1 MKKTLTTIFMSSAL
15 LATSSLY
22 AAPALQAN
30 VNASAAVQTP
40 QAGGL
45 LNNVNASAAVQ
56 TPQAGGLLNN
66 VVQGT
71 QQTLHS
77 GEHVGQ
83 GLHSV
88 KTTTQNTWQNTKQFS
103 NEKAEAGKEKAA
115 DLKQAVYERS
125 SELKQSAAEKA
136 AAAREHAADRTE
148 KTKNSL
154 KQKSAQAQLHSNAQ
168 VDVDTP
174 VAKAKVSSKTH
185 TAVGAA
191 Q

>member
-30 VNASAAVQTP
+30 VNASAD
-40 QAGGL
+40 
-45 LNNVNASAAVQ
+45 VQ

-77 GEHVGQ
+77 AGEHVGQ

-115 DLKQAVYERS
+115 DLKQAAYERS
-125 SELKQSAAEKA
+125 SELKQSAAKKA

-154 KQKSAQAQLHSNAQ
+154 KQKSAQVQLHSNAQ

>member
-30 VNASAAVQTP
+30 VNASAAVQ
-40 QAGGL
+40 A
-45 LNNVNASAAVQ
+45 
-56 TPQAGGLLNN
+56 PQAGGLLNN

-77 GEHVGQ
+77 AGEHVGQ

-103 NEKAEAGKEKAA
+103 NEKAETGK
-115 DLKQAVYERS
+115 
-125 SELKQSAAEKA
+125 EKA

-154 KQKSAQAQLHSNAQ
+154 KQKSAQVQLHSNAQ

>member
-45 LNNVNASAAVQ
+45 LNNV
-56 TPQAGGLLNN
+56 
-66 VVQGT
+66 VQGT

-77 GEHVGQ
+77 AGEHVGQ

-103 NEKAEAGKEKAA
+103 NEKAEAGKEKTA
-115 DLKQAVYERS
+115 DLKQAAYERS

-154 KQKSAQAQLHSNAQ
+154 NQKSAQAQLHSNAQ